1 MPNYQNGRI
10 YQLTCNI
17 TGQKYIGST
26 TQKLCR
32 RLTGHVT
39 DYKRGRI
46 MSSGKIIANGN
57 YSIILIEEVDCDNKE
72 QLLKRERFYI
82 ESMDCVNKQ
91 IPMRTDAEYRCDNI
105 EKYKLYRI
113 SNKDKLKQQ
122 KQEYYIDNKEKT
134 IQKQKKYNI
143 DNKEKIQDYKKQ
155 YYNNKKQEINARR
168 AEKFQCPKCDKMM
181 RNDSIKIHLK
191 TMH

>member
-82 ESMDCVNKQ
+82 ESIECINKQ
-91 IPMRTDAEYRCDNI
+91 IPTRTDAEYYLD
-105 EKYKLYRI
+105 
-113 SNKDKLKQQ
+113 NKDKI
-122 KQEYYIDNKEKT
+122 QEYRTANRDQIKQRKHNYYMSNLDTIKGKKAIKT
-134 IQKQKKYNI
+134 SCPICTKIMRKY
-143 DNKEKIQDYKKQ
+143 
-155 YYNNKKQEINARR
+155 
-168 AEKFQCPKCDKMM
+168 
-181 RNDSIKIHLK
+181 SIKRHLK